1 MWDGMPSVLPIQGA
15 VVAAVFCAIAFGK
28 VLRGVRGSDAIVW
41 NAVGIITLI
50 YLFTSAAWLATGGAS
65 AAP

>member
-15 VVAAVFCAIAFGK
+15 VVAAVFCVVAFWK
-28 VLRGVRGSDAIVW
+28 VVRGVRGSDAIVW
-41 NAVGIITLI
+41 NAVGIITLL
-50 YLFTSAAWLATGGAS
+50 YLFGSVAWLATGGAS